1 MSDRVQRLAQLQDLE
16 LMIREVE
23 DPASKEKEEALGFS
37 VEGLVQLQN
46 ARGRLEKQIQVGD
59 LRVYRRVRRKYERA
73 VVPVINRICLGCFQ
87 ALPTSSKRNLPEA
100 GALPICE
107 NCGRIL
113 YWL

>member
-23 DPASKEKEEALGFS
+23 DPASKMKEEALGFS
-37 VEGLVQLQN
+37 VEGLAQLQN
-46 ARGRLEKQIQVGD
+46 ARSRLLKQIPKQD
-59 LRVYRRVRRKYERA
+59 LRAYQRIRRKYDRA
-73 VVPVINRICLGCFQ
+73 VVPVMNRICLGCFQ
-87 ALPTSSKRNLPEA
+87 ALPTSVTRNVSEA
-100 GALPICE
+100 GPLPICE

>member
-1 MSDRVQRLAQLQDLE
+1 MSDRVQNLAALQDLE

-37 VEGLVQLQN
+37 MDGL
-46 ARGRLEKQIQVGD
+46 ARLTKEREKLLKRIPKRD
-59 LRVYRRVRRKYERA
+59 LRIYQRIRRKYEWA
-73 VVPVINRICLGCFQ
+73 VVRVVSRVCLGCFQ
-87 ALPTSSKRNLPEA
+87 ALPTKAKRTLGEKDPLPA
-100 GALPICE
+100 CE

>member
-23 DPASKEKEEALGFS
+23 DPKSKEKEEALGFS
-37 VEGLVQLQN
+37 VEGLQQLQN
-46 ARGRLEKQIQVGD
+46 ARNRLVKQIPTSDFRLYQ
-59 LRVYRRVRRKYERA
+59 RVRRKYERA
-73 VVPVINRICLGCFQ
+73 VVPVMNRICLGCFQ
-87 ALPTSSKRNLPEA
+87 ALPTSSTSTVA
-100 GALPICE
+100 DASALPTCE